1 MLVQRWRERRHTF
14 RPAREV
20 ICTSDFEVARL
31 DDDRTARAFVEAH
44 HYSRSFPAARW
55 RFGLYRRGELAG
67 VAVFSVPM
75 QDAVITT
82 CLPGDARDSA
92 ELGRFVL
99 LDDVAGNGETWFLAR
114 CFEELRRDG
123 LVGVVSFSDP
133 VPRTRADGHRVF
145 VGHVGTIY
153 QAFNGVYL
161 GRARPSTLRLLPDG
175 GVFSNRAQSKIRRHE
190 RGWRYAAA
198 ILERFGA
205 APLSAS
211 EDAAAWL
218 ERWRAQLTRTLRHG
232 GNHKYVWAVDR
243 RARRHLPDGR
253 PYPKQVA
260 EAVVAANT
268 REAA

>member
-1 MLVQRWRERRHTF
+1 MIDLVQRWRDRGHTF
-14 RPAREV
+14 RPAGEV
-20 ICTSDFEVARL
+20 IRTSDFDVSAIS
-31 DDDRTARAFVEAH
+31 DDVTARSFVEAH

-75 QDAVITT
+75 QDAVITS
-82 CLPGDARDSA
+82 CLPGSPRDSA

-133 VPRTRADGHRVF
+133 VPRTCADGHRVF

-175 GVFSNRAQSKIRRHE
+175 SALSNRAQSKIRRRE
-190 RGWRYAAA
+190 RGWRYSAA

-205 APLSAS
+205 APLGER
-211 EDAAAWL
+211 EDAATWL
-218 ERWRAQLTRTLRHG
+218 DMWRARLTRTLRHG

-243 RARRHLPDGR
+243 RARRHLPEGR

-260 EAVVAANT
+260 ANVGAA
-268 REAA
+268 A